1 VSIPDL
7 MAGKPPARWSWIARS
22 AGGLARR
29 HPSLA
34 VGTAIL
40 VLLSLSAVT
49 APLLT
54 GFDPIALNPVD
65 RLKPPS
71 AAHLFGTD
79 MLGRDVYAR
88 TLYGGRTSLIVGCTA
103 AALTGIIGLAIGLV
117 AGFNRFVDSIL
128 MRVMDGLMAI
138 PGILLAIAL
147 ATILGGGIGTIVVA
161 TTVPEVP
168 VMARLVRSLVL
179 SIREHLFIEAARAVG
194 TKPATIV
201 IRHVLPNTLAPLLVQ
216 GTYVCGIAILVE
228 AYLSFLG
235 AGIPPEL
242 PSWGN
247 VMAEGRTFILIAPW
261 VTLIPGIFVAATV
274 LALNLLGDTLRDLL
288 DPRMSKRR

>member
-1 VSIPDL
+1 VSNPEL
-7 MAGKPPARWSWIARS
+7 TAAPPVRWTRIARS
-22 AGGLARR
+22 AGGLARQ

-34 VGTAIL
+34 VGAG
-40 VLLSLSAVT
+40 LLALLALSAIA

-54 GFDPIALNPVD
+54 SFDPIALNPVD
-65 RLKPPS
+65 RLKPPG
-71 AAHLFGTD
+71 AVHLFGTD

-128 MRVMDGLMAI
+128 MRIMDGLMAI

-147 ATILGGGIGTIVVA
+147 ATILGGGSGTIVVA

-179 SIREHLFIEAARAVG
+179 SIREQLFIEAARAVG
-194 TKPATIV
+194 TRPTTIV

>member
-1 VSIPDL
+1 
-7 MAGKPPARWSWIARS
+7 MAQS
-22 AGGLARR
+22 AGSLARQ

-34 VGTAIL
+34 VGAVSL
-40 VLLSLSAVT
+40 AVLGLSAIA

-65 RLKPPS
+65 RLKPPG

-103 AALTGIIGLAIGLV
+103 AVLTGIIGLAIGLI
-117 AGFNRFVDSIL
+117 AGFNRLVDSIL

-179 SIREHLFIEAARAVG
+179 SIREQLFIEAARAVG
-194 TKPATIV
+194 TRPTVIV

>member
-1 VSIPDL
+1 
-7 MAGKPPARWSWIARS
+7 
-22 AGGLARR
+22 
-29 HPSLA
+29 
-34 VGTAIL
+34 
-40 VLLSLSAVT
+40 
-49 APLLT
+49 
-54 GFDPIALNPVD
+54 
-65 RLKPPS
+65 
-71 AAHLFGTD
+71 

-128 MRVMDGLMAI
+128 MRIMDGLMAI

-147 ATILGGGIGTIVVA
+147 ATILGGGSGTIVVA

-179 SIREHLFIEAARAVG
+179 SIREQLFIEAARAVG
-194 TKPATIV
+194 TRPTTII

>member
-1 VSIPDL
+1 MSRPDV
-7 MAGKPPARWSWIARS
+7 MAASPARWNRIARS
-22 AGGLARR
+22 AGTLARQ

-34 VGTAIL
+34 VGAAIL
-40 VLLSLSAVT
+40 ALLALSAVA

-65 RLKPPS
+65 RLKPPG

-103 AALTGIIGLAIGLV
+103 AVLTGIIGLAIGLV

-179 SIREHLFIEAARAVG
+179 SIREQLFIEAARAVG
-194 TKPATIV
+194 TKPAIIV

-288 DPRMSKRR
+288 DPRMGKRR

>member
-1 VSIPDL
+1 
-7 MAGKPPARWSWIARS
+7 MAAPPARWSRIARS
-22 AGGLARR
+22 AGSLARQ

-34 VGTAIL
+34 VGAIIL
-40 VLLSLSAVT
+40 AVLALSAIA

-65 RLKPPS
+65 RLKPPG

-103 AALTGIIGLAIGLV
+103 AVLTGIIGLAIGLI

-179 SIREHLFIEAARAVG
+179 SIREQLFIEAARAVG
-194 TKPATIV
+194 TRPTIIV

-288 DPRMSKRR
+288 DPRMSRRR